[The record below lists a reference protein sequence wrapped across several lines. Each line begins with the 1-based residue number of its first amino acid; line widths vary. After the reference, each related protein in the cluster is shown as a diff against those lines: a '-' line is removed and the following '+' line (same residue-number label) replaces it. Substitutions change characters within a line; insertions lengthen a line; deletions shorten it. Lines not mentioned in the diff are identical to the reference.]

1 MYNEVFALGTIASFN
16 WDTSATTVA
25 STQYFLT
32 DQNYDICI
40 RRVRGYCSICFDP
53 AITSTTTTAATSFG
67 LSGSGLGPAMSSSYG
82 PTCSGVTTINPT
94 TASAIGQGDY
104 LEIIA
109 LQPGTGISTY
119 VATPSTATDPAT
131 INRICGVYF
140 NAAQR
145 SPATT
150 AITTHATACSYS
162 VPFRVGV
169 HMDDTEVIEAAATL
183 ASPDFDKGE
192 NNALTATGSGYGYS
206 GFYLNYWQ
214 NTC

>member
-1 MYNEVFALGTIASFN
+1 MTSVSEGKE
-16 WDTSATTVA
+16 DTAPME
-25 STQYFLT
+25 Q
-32 DQNYDICI
+32 
-40 RRVRGYCSICFDP
+40 CSICFDP

-82 PTCSGVTTINPT
+82 PTCSGVTTINPAA
-94 TASAIGQGDY
+94 ASAVGQGDY

-109 LQPGTGISTY
+109 LQPGTGTSTS
-119 VATPSTATDPAT
+119 VSTPGTTSDAAV

-145 SPATT
+145 NPAPT

-169 HMDDTEVIEAAATL
+169 HMDDKESIQAPPAV
-183 ASPDFDKGE
+183 ASPNFDKAE
-192 NNALTATGSGYGYS
+192 NNAITATGSGQGYQ

-214 NTC
+214 ASC